1 MNAPTSPVTENVAD
15 LDSGSTEN
23 EFPNGDDLAISRA
36 TDFYGLDELLT
47 DQEREMRDRV
57 RQWCD
62 TEVAPAA
69 AGYWERAEFPVELAK
84 GYGRLGIAGASIV
97 GNGCPGVSF
106 LAEGVIAAELARGD
120 GSIATLN
127 AVHSGLA
134 MTTIAMLGSEE
145 QQAQYLPRM
154 ATCEILGAFA
164 LTEPKHGS
172 DVVALETRARRQ
184 GDEWVLDG
192 QKRWIGNGTVAD
204 VVVVWARD
212 DDGQVGAFVV
222 EHPHGAEHPVP
233 GDHARKIVVKAAT
246 RGVWQPKIR
255 LDGVGVPAGARL
267 TKARTWDD
275 TNYVLAKSRQTVAW
289 EALGHAVAA
298 YEAALTYSLRR
309 EQFGRPLAR
318 FQLIQDKLAHM
329 LSDITGMQLMCTRMS
344 QLQAR
349 GRVSIEHAALAK
361 LNTGDGARRV
371 CAPSR
376 SGPDRAH
383 PRRGRVGRRRR
394 AAGRR
399 RGGPR
404 STSVTDNNT
413 CVARQ
418 PVHRDRRGHSRTGPC
433 GPRSCRGL
441 ARSQPARTLLRLGLH
456 RLAVPEFPLPRGPG

>member
-1 MNAPTSPVTENVAD
+1 MNAPTIPVTENVAD
-15 LDSGSTEN
+15 LDSAVTEN
-23 EFPNGDDLAISRA
+23 EFPNGDDLAISRG

-47 DQEREMRDRV
+47 DREREMRDRV

-145 QQAQYLPRM
+145 QQARYLPRM

-222 EHPHGAEHPVP
+222 EHPDGAEHPVP
-233 GDHARKIVVKAAT
+233 GYHARKIVGKAAN
-246 RGVWQPKIR
+246 RGVWQAQIR
-255 LDGVGVPAGARL
+255 LDGVRVPAGARL
-267 TKARTWDD
+267 AKARTWDD

-298 YEAALTYSLRR
+298 YEAARHLFAATRAVRPPTGPVPADPGQARAHAQRHHRHAIDVHPDVAVAGPRAGVDRTRRAGQAEHRRRSPPGLRR
-309 EQFGRPLAR
+309 WLGTSWAATGSCSITTSPGTTPTSRP
-318 FQLIQDKLAHM
+318 
-329 LSDITGMQLMCTRMS
+329 CTPTR
-344 QLQAR
+344 
-349 GRVSIEHAALAK
+349 
-361 LNTGDGARRV
+361 
-371 CAPSR
+371 APT
-376 SGPDRAH
+376 PFN
-383 PRRGRVGRRRR
+383 P
-394 AAGRR
+394 
-399 RGGPR
+399 
-404 STSVTDNNT
+404 
-413 CVARQ
+413 
-418 PVHRDRRGHSRTGPC
+418 
-433 GPRSCRGL
+433 
-441 ARSQPARTLLRLGLH
+441 
-456 RLAVPEFPLPRGPG
+456 

>member
-1 MNAPTSPVTENVAD
+1 MAKLCLLSDQSLVGQSRTPRAN
-15 LDSGSTEN
+15 STEARRD
-23 EFPNGDDLAISRA
+23 EDVHRLVSDVEQLIGIHADDLFREPDWSPW
-36 TDFYGLDELLT
+36 LLP
-47 DQEREMRDRV
+47 RSPAGPGRDRV

-192 QKRWIGNGTVAD
+192 HKRWIGNGTVAD

-222 EHPHGAEHPVP
+222 EHPDGAEHPVP
-233 GDHARKIVVKAAT
+233 GYHARKIVGKAAN
-246 RGVWQPKIR
+246 RGVWQAQIR
-255 LDGVGVPAGARL
+255 LDGVRVPAGARL
-267 TKARTWDD
+267 RKARTWDD

-289 EALGHAVAA
+289 AA
-298 YEAALTYSLRR
+298 RCRR
-309 EQFGRPLAR
+309 
-318 FQLIQDKLAHM
+318 I
-329 LSDITGMQLMCTRMS
+329 
-344 QLQAR
+344 
-349 GRVSIEHAALAK
+349 
-361 LNTGDGARRV
+361 GARRRH
-371 CAPSR
+371 CAIVDAA
-376 SGPDRAH
+376 DR
-383 PRRGRVGRRRR
+383 PYIGQLVPIRWDGRHSSAIASNR
-394 AAGRR
+394 AETPIA
-399 RGGPR
+399 
-404 STSVTDNNT
+404 
-413 CVARQ
+413 
-418 PVHRDRRGHSRTGPC
+418 
-433 GPRSCRGL
+433 
-441 ARSQPARTLLRLGLH
+441 LG
-456 RLAVPEFPLPRGPG
+456 